1 MHRKEQIRGNVKRL
15 LAELPK
21 DVELEAAIKT
31 RTIEE
36 IMAAIE
42 AGIKI
47 VGENYI
53 QEAERSFEVI
63 GRVVKWHFIGH
74 LQRNKVKKAVELFD
88 IIETIDSF
96 SIAEEVN
103 RVSSK
108 IGKIMPI
115 LIEINSGR
123 ELQKFGFLPEDVE
136 ELVVKISA
144 LSSVKIVGLMTMG
157 PYEKEIEKL
166 RPYFRATKE
175 MFDQIKK
182 SGIPAVDMRYLSM
195 GMSDSYNIAIEEGA
209 NIVRLGTGI
218 FGPRR
223 RV

>member
-123 ELQKFGFLPEDVE
+123 ELQKFGVLPEDVE

>member
-21 DVELEAAIKT
+21 DVELEAAAKT
-31 RTIEE
+31 RTTEE

-42 AGIKI
+42 AGITI

-53 QEAERSFEVI
+53 QEAERAFKVI

-74 LQRNKVKKAVELFD
+74 LQRNKVKKAVDLFD
-88 IIETIDSF
+88 LIETVDSF
-96 SIAEEVN
+96 SIAEEIN
-103 RVSSK
+103 RVSNK

-115 LIEINSGR
+115 LIEVNSGR
-123 ELQKFGFLPEDVE
+123 EPQKFGVLPEDVDE
-136 ELVVKISA
+136 VVVKISA

-157 PYEKEIEKL
+157 PYEEEIEKSRL
-166 RPYFRATKE
+166 YFRATKE
-175 MFDQIKK
+175 IFERIKK
-182 SGIPAVDMRYLSM
+182 SGIPSVDMRYLSM

-209 NIVRLGTGI
+209 NIVRVGTRI
-218 FGPRR
+218 FGLRR

>member
-21 DVELEAAIKT
+21 EVVLEAAAKT
-31 RTIEE
+31 RTTEE
-36 IMAAIE
+36 TLAAIE
-42 AGIKI
+42 AGITI

-53 QEAERSFEVI
+53 QEAERAFMVI

-96 SIAEEVN
+96 SIAEEIN

-115 LIEINSGR
+115 LIEANSGR
-123 ELQKFGFLPEDVE
+123 EPQKFGVFPEDVE

-144 LSSVKIVGLMTMG
+144 LASVKIVGLMTMG
-157 PYEKEIEKL
+157 PYEEDIGKL

-175 MFDQIKK
+175 IFMKIKK
-182 SGIPAVDMRYLSM
+182 SGIPSVDLRYLSM
-195 GMSDSYNIAIEEGA
+195 GMSDSYNVAIEEGA
-209 NIVRLGTGI
+209 NIVRVGTGI

>member
-21 DVELEAAIKT
+21 AVELEAATKT
-31 RTIEE
+31 RTTEE
-36 IMAAIE
+36 IIAAIE
-42 AGIKI
+42 AGIRI

-53 QEAERSFEVI
+53 QEAERAFKVV

-74 LQRNKVKKAVELFD
+74 LQRNKVKNAVELFD
-88 IIETIDSF
+88 LIETIDSF

-115 LIEINSGR
+115 LIEVNSGR
-123 ELQKFGFLPEDVE
+123 EPQKFGAFPEDVE

-144 LSSVKIVGLMTMG
+144 LASVKIVGLMTMG
-157 PYEKEIEKL
+157 PYEEEIEKL
-166 RPYFRATKE
+166 RLYFRATKE
-175 MFDQIKK
+175 IFERIKK
-182 SGIPAVDMRYLSM
+182 SGIPSVDMRYLSM
-195 GMSDSYNIAIEEGA
+195 GMSDSYIIAIEEGA
-209 NIVRLGTGI
+209 NIVRVGTGI
-218 FGPRR
+218 FGPRG

>member
-21 DVELEAAIKT
+21 GVILEAAAKT
-31 RTIEE
+31 HTTEE

-42 AGIKI
+42 AGITI

-53 QEAERSFEVI
+53 QEAERAFMVI

-88 IIETIDSF
+88 LIETIDSF
-96 SIAEEVN
+96 PIAEEIN

-115 LIEINSGR
+115 LIETNSGR
-123 ELQKFGFLPEDVE
+123 EPQKFGVFPEDVE

-144 LSSVKIVGLMTMG
+144 LASVKIVGLMTMG
-157 PYEKEIEKL
+157 PYEEDIGKL
-166 RPYFRATKE
+166 RPYFRAAKE
-175 MFDQIKK
+175 IFMKIKK
-182 SGIPAVDMRYLSM
+182 SGIPSVDLRYLSM
-195 GMSDSYNIAIEEGA
+195 GMSDSYNVAIEEGA
-209 NIVRLGTGI
+209 NIVRVGTGI

>member
-21 DVELEAAIKT
+21 EVVLEAAVKT
-31 RTIEE
+31 RTTEE

-42 AGIKI
+42 AGITI

-53 QEAERSFEVI
+53 QEAERAFEVI
-63 GRVVKWHFIGH
+63 GGVVKWHFIGH

-96 SIAEEVN
+96 SIAEEIN
-103 RVSSK
+103 RASSK

-115 LIEINSGR
+115 LIEVNSGR
-123 ELQKFGFLPEDVE
+123 EPQKFGAFPEYVE
-136 ELVVKISA
+136 ELVVKLSE
-144 LSSVKIVGLMTMG
+144 LSSVKIVGLMTLG
-157 PYEKEIEKL
+157 PYEEEIDKL
-166 RPYFRATKE
+166 HPYFRETKE
-175 MFDQIKK
+175 LFERIKK
-182 SGIPAVDMRYLSM
+182 SGIPSVDMKYLSM
-195 GMSDSYNIAIEEGA
+195 GMSDSYIIAIEEGA
-209 NIVRLGTGI
+209 NIVRVGTGI
-218 FGPRR
+218 FGHRR